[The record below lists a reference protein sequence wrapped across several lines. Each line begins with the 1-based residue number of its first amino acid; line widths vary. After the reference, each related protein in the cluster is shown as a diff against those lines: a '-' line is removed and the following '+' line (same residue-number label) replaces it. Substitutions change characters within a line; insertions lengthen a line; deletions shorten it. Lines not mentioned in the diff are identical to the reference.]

1 MEKIGWCLAPN
12 TGWIDVPVHVP
23 FQFLISAKIDYTGL
37 TIIFKKEEF
46 SMTENNISEAPKKKI
61 SLQEAMKK
69 QLEIK
74 KNQISVGKEKMNAD
88 HTTKKMKSQQ
98 TKKTSNTRRKMGV

>member
-1 MEKIGWCLAPN
+1 
-12 TGWIDVPVHVP
+12 
-23 FQFLISAKIDYTGL
+23 
-37 TIIFKKEEF
+37 
-46 SMTENNISEAPKKKI
+46 MTEKNISEVPKKKI

-74 KNQISVGKEKMNAD
+74 KNQTSTGKGIMNGD